1 MIRLPSNGQVLNAE
15 LEDDSGD
22 DESANSLRGNLPSRD
37 PTEFPG
43 APRRRRRSL
52 HLMRH
57 SRRKVSRALIQAALT
72 GDVAEM
78 ERLYDQRAD
87 VNYQSQKQPPD
98 NEGMTALHAAAKGG
112 HYRAVEFLIQREAD
126 VNALMIHKFTP
137 LHLAVTAQHTQVVQ
151 YLIDRGANVNAQNA
165 QGQTPLF
172 KSDRQITRMLL
183 KAQANPNVID
193 NGVNKSL
200 HYAAYNNHVEAIKL
214 LTGANANVN
223 ISNWEGKT
231 ALWLVCDHADM
242 LNLQRSLKS
251 VDILLQRRADPNIS
265 CKEGKSPLE
274 LCIYKNESTLAD
286 RLLKAGADANIPTR
300 GGDTLLHKAAALQ
313 SSGIMCLLLPSYRNI
328 DIPAQYKRY
337 TPLHMAIDRESPA
350 CTRKLLERGASV
362 TVREGSGKTALH
374 IAAGA
379 KEDSLVEILLQYNAN
394 VHESD
399 RYYRTPLFYAQ
410 QSPAVAICLL
420 NAGASLTATDQIQNS
435 PLHHLV
441 HNANPAVIETLLECG
456 ISVTA
461 INRAGHTP
469 LEGLCA
475 DEQGWN
481 EASNPSTL
489 SPNRLKIFHLLL
501 KYKSSITPRC
511 RASIAGWHNVRLRN
525 ALMNQLPWRW
535 PSEVL
540 ADNADTLGYAA
551 TAVSALGIVGGVVM
565 NMKRR

>member
-1 MIRLPSNGQVLNAE
+1 MIRLPSNGQELNAK

-22 DESANSLRGNLPSRD
+22 DEAANPLRGNLPLRD
-37 PTEFPG
+37 PTELPG

-52 HLMRH
+52 HLMGH
-57 SRRKVSRALIQAALT
+57 SRRRVSRALIQAALT

-112 HYRAVEFLIQREAD
+112 HYRAVEFLIQREANVD
-126 VNALMIHKFTP
+126 ALMIHKFTP
-137 LHLAVTAQHTQVVQ
+137 LHLAVTAQHTQLVR
-151 YLIDRGANVNAQNA
+151 YLIDRRANVNAQNA

-193 NGVNKSL
+193 NGVNTSL

-223 ISNWEGKT
+223 IRNREGKT

-242 LNLQRSLKS
+242 LNVQRSLES
-251 VDILLQRRADPNIS
+251 VHILLQCRADPNIS

-286 RLLKAGADANIPTR
+286 RLFKAGADANIPTR
-300 GGDTLLHKAAALQ
+300 GGDTLLHKAATLQ
-313 SSGIMCLLLPSYRNI
+313 SSEIMCLLLPSYRNI
-328 DIPAQYKRY
+328 DVPAQPKRY
-337 TPLHMAIDRESPA
+337 TPLHMAIDRQSSA
-350 CTRKLLERGASV
+350 CTSKLLERGASV
-362 TVREGSGKTALH
+362 TVREDSGKTALH

-379 KEDSLVEILLQYNAN
+379 TEDSLVEILLQYNAN
-394 VHESD
+394 VHEPD
-399 RYYRTPLFYAQ
+399 GYCRTPLFYAE

-420 NAGASLTATDQIQNS
+420 NAGASLTATDEMQNS
-435 PLHHLV
+435 PLHYLV
-441 HNANPAVIETLLECG
+441 YNANPAVIETLLECG

-469 LEGLCA
+469 LERLCA

-481 EASNPSTL
+481 EESNSSTL
-489 SPNRLKIFHLLL
+489 SSNRLKIFNLLL
-501 KYKSSITPRC
+501 KYNSPITPRC
-511 RASIAGWHNVRLRN
+511 RASVAGWHNVRLRN
-525 ALMNQLPWRW
+525 ALTDHLPWQW
-535 PSEVL
+535 LSGAL
-540 ADNADTLGYAA
+540 AEYAGTLGAA
-551 TAVSALGIVGGVVM
+551 TVVSALGIVGGAVM